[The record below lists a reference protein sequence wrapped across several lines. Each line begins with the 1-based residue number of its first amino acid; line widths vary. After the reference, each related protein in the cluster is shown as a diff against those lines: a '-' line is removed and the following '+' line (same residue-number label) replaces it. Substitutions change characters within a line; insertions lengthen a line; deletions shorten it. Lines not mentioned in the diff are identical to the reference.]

1 MMMKKRYISPAT
13 NIVQMFEMETGILYD
28 SFIMKKVQVDQL
40 KNIDGGEEYF
50 GEEADKNWF
59 EF

>member
-1 MMMKKRYISPAT
+1 MMKKRYISPAT
-13 NIVQMFEMETGILYD
+13 HIVQMYELESAVIMD
-28 SFIMKKVQVDQL
+28 SFVTKNAHVDQL

-50 GEEADKNWF
+50 GSGADKNWF